1 MSCAESHDDHRAVVR
16 QAVAAATATASTLG
30 LPVDDAVVLN
40 DSNRL
45 VVRLTPCD
53 TVARV
58 TPLTHHAGHQASPE
72 REVDVVNQL
81 ARTDSAVATLDARVA
96 PRIYVRDG
104 FTITLWT
111 HHEPL
116 QSPPVPVDYAQALR
130 RLHAGLGQIELA
142 TPHVMARVA
151 AVQHDVASRDL
162 TPDLAAADR
171 TLLATTLDELRRSI
185 TDRHVPEQLLHG
197 EPHPANVIITK
208 AGPLFIDFEN
218 TTRGPVEYDLGWVP
232 RAVSDHYPGVDQGLL
247 DECRGLV
254 VAMVA
259 AYRWRRDDQHP
270 SGRESGEAFLSALR
284 DGPPWPTLE
293 EVTW

>member
-1 MSCAESHDDHRAVVR
+1 MSFAESAEDHRAVVR

-30 LPVDDAVVLN
+30 LAVDDAVVLN

-58 TPLTHHAGHQASPE
+58 TPLTHHAGHQASPD
-72 REVDVVNQL
+72 REVEVVHQL
-81 ARTDSAVATLDARVA
+81 ARTESAVATLDARVA
-96 PRIYVRDG
+96 PRVYVRDG
-104 FTITLWT
+104 FTITVWT
-111 HHEPL
+111 HYEPL

-130 RLHAGLGQIELA
+130 RLHAGLGRIELA

-151 AVQHDVASRDL
+151 AVQHDIASRDL

-185 TDRHVPEQLLHG
+185 TDRHAPEQLLHG
-197 EPHPANVIITK
+197 EPHPANVLITRT
-208 AGPLFIDFEN
+208 GPLFIDFEN
-218 TTRGPVEYDLGWVP
+218 TARGPVEYDLGWVP

-270 SGRESGEAFLSALR
+270 SGRESGVAFLSALR